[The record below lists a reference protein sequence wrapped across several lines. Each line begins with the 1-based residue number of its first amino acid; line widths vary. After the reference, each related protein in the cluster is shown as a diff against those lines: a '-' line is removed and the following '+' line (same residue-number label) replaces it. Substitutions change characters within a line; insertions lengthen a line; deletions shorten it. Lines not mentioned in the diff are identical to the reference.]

1 MSSCLNQDL
10 QDETMSRI
18 YKQEKLNINLDE
30 LTYKINGCAM
40 KVHNTL
46 GNGFQEII
54 YQRCLA
60 IELDKSGISFVREQE
75 HTIYYEGIEVGTRR
89 ADFIIEDTVVVELK
103 ALINLE
109 DVHLA
114 QAKNYV
120 VAYNKSIG
128 LLINFGSTSLQ
139 FKKVY
144 NPKYNDHQIKKSS
157 NFSIRKSE
165 NPNKMSESGLNEL
178 MDDRITSGTEI
189 LQSSNPVNPDSD
201 K

>member
-1 MSSCLNQDL
+1 M
-10 QDETMSRI
+10 
-18 YKQEKLNINLDE
+18 NLDE

-46 GNGFQEII
+46 GNGFQELI

-60 IELDKSGISFVREQE
+60 IELERAGISFEREQS
-75 HTIYYEGIEVGTRR
+75 HTIFYDGIDVGTRR
-89 ADFIIEDTVVVELK
+89 ADFIIENSVVVELK

-120 VAYNKSIG
+120 VAYDKPIG

-144 NPKYNDHQIKKSS
+144 NPKYNINSIKKS
-157 NFSIRKSE
+157 N
-165 NPNKMSESGLNEL
+165 NPA
-178 MDDRITSGTEI
+178 
-189 LQSSNPVNPDSD
+189 NPDSD